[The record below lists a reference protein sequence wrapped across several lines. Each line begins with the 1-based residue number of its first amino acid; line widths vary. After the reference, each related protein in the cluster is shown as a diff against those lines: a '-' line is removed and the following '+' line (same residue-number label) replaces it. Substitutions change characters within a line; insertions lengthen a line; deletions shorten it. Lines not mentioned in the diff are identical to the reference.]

1 MNSTNYTPDMIWS
14 KFNLSPETLLNT
26 PVLESSVYLT
36 RNCNLKC
43 QYCKII
49 KTELPQELNIDQWIE
64 VMNILDSLGIRF
76 VNIAGGEP
84 TILKGLGRL
93 IKHLN
98 HNTSLEYSIVSNS
111 MFNDKKLEELVDAG
125 LKAYVASVDVLN
137 SELQNLHDL
146 KKASAGMKMLEK
158 LKGYGVPYLCA
169 NIVISGTNIDNIME
183 VVKYLAGQG
192 IWVNVCPIIWGRGD
206 KWDKIEAADEEYR
219 LKESHREKLEE
230 ISSALIKMKMAGAPI
245 IPTESYLL
253 NLPDHAI
260 KLDWHCSNSVNTS
273 APPRLTI
280 DADGSL
286 MTCINMRGNMA
297 EKFYIH
303 GLKDEKRYHQF
314 IESWQKDVQSCDGC
328 YWSTMVMARER
339 QELIETYKM
348 EALRNGTHG

>member
-1 MNSTNYTPDMIWS
+1 MNTTDYTPDMIWS
-14 KFNLSPETLLNT
+14 KFKLSPETFMNT

-49 KTELPQELNIDQWIE
+49 KTELPQELDMDQWIE
-64 VMNILDSLGIRF
+64 VMNVLNGLGVRF

-93 IKHLN
+93 IRHLN
-98 HNTSLEYSIVSNS
+98 DNTDLEYSIVSNS
-111 MFNDKKLEELVDAG
+111 MFNDKKLEEMVNAG
-125 LKAYVASVDVLN
+125 LKAYVASVDVL
-137 SELQNLHDL
+137 SSDLQSLHDL
-146 KKASAGMKMLEK
+146 KKASAGMKMLER

-169 NIVISGTNIDNIME
+169 NIVISGTNIDSVME
-183 VVKYLAGQG
+183 VVDYLVDQS

-206 KWDKIEAADEEYR
+206 KWDETDAADEEYR
-219 LKESHREKLEE
+219 LTSSHRAKLKQ
-230 ISSALIKMKMAGAPI
+230 ISKALIKMKRSGAPI
-245 IPTESYLL
+245 IATESYLL
-253 NLPDHAI
+253 NMPDHGI
-260 KLDWHCSNSVNTS
+260 RLDWHCCSSSDTK

-286 MTCINMRGNMA
+286 MTCINMRGNMQ
-297 EKFYIH
+297 EKFSIFD
-303 GLKDEKRYHQF
+303 LQNKDRYNQF
-314 IESWQKDVQSCDGC
+314 IEAWRKDAKNCEGC

-339 QELIETYKM
+339 QALLEACKM